1 MSKVSGSKRQPLP
14 GAMRT
19 ADADPN
25 EQVTVTMIVRRR
37 PGATLTPPGTPQGGS
52 TEARAELRRR
62 FAEQAGADPAEL
74 AAVARFATGAGLR
87 VLQQDAGRR
96 SVVVE
101 GTVEQMSRAFGVSL
115 GRYEAEGVT
124 YRGREGEVTV
134 PPELDAIVEAV
145 LGLDNRPQAHTH
157 YKWGGPI
164 DDATMPH
171 PAQDPMAL
179 LPELGDLQPAASA
192 AGAKPRPKPGPLWAT
207 QVARLYGFPTD
218 ANGQGEAIAIIEL
231 GGGYTDADLQGY
243 FAKAGVAP
251 APTVIAVPV
260 DNGSNNPG
268 PDPNADGEVLL
279 DIEVSGSIA
288 PAATIVVYFADT
300 SDRGF
305 LDAITT
311 AVHDTQ
317 HAPSVVSIS
326 WGGPEASWTAQSMK
340 AMDAAMQDAQ
350 ALGVTVLVAAGDHG
364 AGDGTGNGKVNAD
377 FPASSPNAVAC
388 GGTTLV
394 GRNGAVVSEV
404 AWNDQDGWATG
415 GGISETFPVPS
426 WQTVTMPANLN
437 GSGPGRG
444 LPDVAGNADI
454 TSGYMVLV
462 SGKWG
467 PIGGTSAV
475 APLYAGLVACLNQK
489 LGRPVHALPS
499 SLYGLPA
506 AAFRD
511 VTSGNNAVPK
521 SQFGPATAGYP
532 SGKGWD
538 ACTGLGSLHGGALAT
553 SL

>member
-1 MSKVSGSKRQPLP
+1 MSNVSGSRRKPLP

-25 EQVTVTMIVRRR
+25 EQVTVTMIVRRK
-37 PGATLTPPGTPQGGS
+37 PGATPTPPDTPQGGS

-62 FAEQAGADPAEL
+62 YAEQAGADPQDL
-74 AAVARFATGAGLR
+74 AAVARFATDAGLR
-87 VLQQDAGRR
+87 VVEQDPGRR
-96 SVVVE
+96 SVVVQ
-101 GTVEQMSRAFGVSL
+101 GTVEQASRAFGVSL

-134 PPELDAIVEAV
+134 PAKLDGIVEAV
-145 LGLDNRPQAHTH
+145 LGLDDRPQAHTH
-157 YKWGGPI
+157 FKWGGPI
-164 DDATMPH
+164 DEAAMPH
-171 PAQDPMAL
+171 PAQDPLEL
-179 LPELGDLQPAASA
+179 LPDLGDTHPAAGPA
-192 AGAKPRPKPGPLWAT
+192 RAKPKGKPVPLWAT
-207 QVARLYGFPTD
+207 QVAQLYGFPTD
-218 ANGQGEAIAIIEL
+218 VNGHGEAIAIVEL
-231 GGGYTDADLQGY
+231 GGGYTDADLKGY
-243 FAKAGVAP
+243 FAKAGINP
-251 APTVIAVPV
+251 APTVTAVPV
-260 DNGSNNPG
+260 VNGSNSPG
-268 PDPNADGEVLL
+268 GAADGEVLL
-279 DIEVSGSIA
+279 DIEVSGSVA
-288 PAATIVVYFADT
+288 PGAAIVVYFADNT
-300 SDRGF
+300 DRGF

-317 HAPSVVSIS
+317 HAPSVISIS
-326 WGGPEASWTAQSMK
+326 WGGPEAAWTAQSMK
-340 AMDAAMQDAQ
+340 AMDAALQDAQ

-364 AGDGTGNGKVNAD
+364 AGDAGTDGKVHAD
-377 FPASSPNAVAC
+377 FPASSPNTVAC

-415 GGISETFPVPS
+415 GGISETFPVPP
-426 WQTVTMPANLN
+426 WQTVAMPANLN

-489 LGRPVHALPS
+489 LSRPVHPLPS

-511 VTSGNNAVPK
+511 VTSGNNSVPK
-521 SQFGPATAGYP
+521 SQFGPAAAGYS

-538 ACTGLGSLHGGALAT
+538 ACTGLGSLHGGALAP
-553 SL
+553 LL